1 MGKNRVTAKNQV
13 PAGSSDSAARNITA
27 ANLINNIYFVVC
39 IGLIPSYSLYQHTDV
54 LPVYSY
60 MYKPFLVITYSTS
73 CYSNF
78 AGPGQPFW
86 LDPTGHA
93 THGC

>member
-60 MYKPFLVITYSTS
+60 MYKPFLVIYSTS
-73 CYSNF
+73 CHSHF
-78 AGPGQPFW
+78 AGSSQPFW
-86 LDPTGHA
+86 LDPMGQA
-93 THGC
+93 TRRC